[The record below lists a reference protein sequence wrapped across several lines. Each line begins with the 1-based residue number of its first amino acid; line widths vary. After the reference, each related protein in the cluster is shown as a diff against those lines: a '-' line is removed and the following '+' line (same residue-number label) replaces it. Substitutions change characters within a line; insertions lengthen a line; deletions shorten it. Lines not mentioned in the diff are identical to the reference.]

1 MPLVKAKEVT
11 HLIIKKI
18 MWNFSPN
25 PNQWPF
31 LWHFI
36 FSHIPSQHHFRY
48 QPIGGSQ
55 RRKKLKWF
63 ESHEYHDIVGGFVCF
78 VFLYW
83 LSFSVCVSCSTEAP
97 LHTAVRR
104 KKETT
109 AHLCVLSRC
118 LSSEPCPVI
127 RRPSHC
133 IHCLSVEGKTASAAL
148 SLNQLLLQTCDQ
160 SMTPL
165 CWNVFLFL
173 TS

>member
-1 MPLVKAKEVT
+1 MKFFPKSKPVAISVT
-11 HLIIKKI
+11 FYI
-18 MWNFSPN
+18 
-25 PNQWPF
+25 Q
-31 LWHFI
+31 
-36 FSHIPSQHHFRY
+36 SHTLTASFQVSAHWW
-48 QPIGGSQ
+48 QPE
-55 RRKKLKWF
+55 RKKTEVIWKPWVPWYCRWF
-63 ESHEYHDIVGGFVCF
+63 CLFC
-78 VFLYW
+78 FLYW
-83 LSFSVCVSCSTEAP
+83 LSFSISVSCSTEAP

-133 IHCLSVEGKTASAAL
+133 IHCLSVEGKTARAAL

-160 SMTPL
+160 SITPL